1 MERNLASLKFSV
13 EDPALSTDHESST
26 CGCCGENFEHP
37 LLAMVFSDVLV
48 EEYYACPKCL
58 SKVASLGRERG
69 AEADVD
75 VDEAEEIEEDAEEPE
90 ALKFEVSADEAAGC
104 VHHLGYLKN
113 RPKNMP
119 IPEECLTCNKMIDC
133 MY

>member
-1 MERNLASLKFSV
+1 VERNLTSLKFGV
-13 EDPALSTDHESST
+13 EGSALSAVHASAT
-26 CGCCGENFEHP
+26 CGCCGEDFEHP

-69 AEADVD
+69 ADETEVAEEVEEPAGLKFEAS
-75 VDEAEEIEEDAEEPE
+75 VDEA
-90 ALKFEVSADEAAGC
+90 VGC
-104 VHHLGYLKN
+104 LHHLGYLKN
-113 RPKNMP
+113 RLKNTP
-119 IPEECLTCNKMIDC
+119 IPEECLTCSQMIDC